1 MNPRGVLRT
10 VLIGALLLGLLAL
23 PSFVE
28 KDSIINLVVLIL
40 LYVTLASSW
49 NILGGYTG
57 QTNLGHAAFFGLG
70 SLVTRMLWTSGF
82 PLFPSMLLGCAVAV
96 ALALIIGVPAFKLRG
111 AYFAIG
117 TLALGQ
123 VLFVTVGNEFPL
135 ISALPAKALA
145 SYELLPRY
153 YFFVGMAVVTVAAS
167 YLLAHSR
174 LGLGMMAVR
183 EQEDA
188 AEFAGSKRHATQV
201 DCPCDQR
208 LFRWVGGRGLRLLS
222 RQLLPAVSVRPR
234 LDVRCRH
241 DDLHRG
247 RRNHRGSGDRRHLLR
262 CDQGVSGAESCRT
275 PSDRFRNALH
285 PGRAV
290 PARRAGRSLVE
301 DPALVFPADTTERNR
316 VVDNRLMLKRYNGT
330 WPAGQRRTMRMA

>member
-1 MNPRGVLRT
+1 MDYRDVLRI
-10 VLIGALLLGLLAL
+10 VLIGALLLGLMAL
-23 PSFVE
+23 PSLVE

-70 SLVTRMLWTSGF
+70 SLVTRSLWTSGF
-82 PLFPSMLLGCAVAV
+82 PLFPAMLLGCAVAV

-188 AEFAGSKRHATQV
+188 AESLGVSALRHKLIALVISAFFAGLAGGAFAFYHVSYYPQFPFAPVWTFDAV
-201 DCPCDQR
+201 MMTYIGGVGTIVGPVIGA
-208 LFRWVGGRGLRLLS
+208 LFYVVIKEYL
-222 RQLLPAVSVRPR
+222 
-234 LDVRCRH
+234 
-241 DDLHRG
+241 
-247 RRNHRGSGDRRHLLR
+247 
-262 CDQGVSGAESCRT
+262 
-275 PSDRFRNALH
+275 ALN
-285 PGRAV
+285 
-290 PARRAGRSLVE
+290 LVE
-301 DPALVFPADTTERNR
+301 LHLIVFGTLFILVVLFLPGGLVEAWSKIR
-316 VVDNRLMLKRYNGT
+316 RLYL
-330 WPAGQRRTMRMA
+330 RRTTPKQVEPSTTD